1 MSTTVQ
7 TVQEDTLTSAALQV
21 LSTLGPERWTPP
33 DLRGRVAV
41 VTGASRNVGRGIAT
55 TLGECGAT
63 VYVTGRSSRGWP
75 TVYGTKKNGDRT
87 PLKGTVDDTA
97 DLVTAAGSDRGG
109 RGIAVRVD
117 HTVDA
122 EVEALFE
129 RVERE
134 QGRLDILVN
143 NVWAGY
149 QHTHSFWDVPFWEL
163 TVDHWHHCMD
173 AGPRAYFVAS
183 KLAAPLLIASA
194 TPEKPGLVATITYMN
209 QTVKESAWLV
219 GIAKLTANA
228 LTRLMHKGFAD
239 RNVAAVGVAPTG
251 WTSGDD
257 IAELRGAA
265 RTPGGLEAY
274 YRANPGLLE
283 RECPEY
289 TARGIAML
297 AADPG
302 LTSRNGEILGADQLA
317 RQYDFTDVDGRQHA
331 PGHGPKDD

>member
-1 MSTTVQ
+1 MSTIAHEH
-7 TVQEDTLTSAALQV
+7 EDTLTPAARQAL
-21 LSTLGPERWTPP
+21 LTLGPERWTPP

-75 TVYGTKKNGDRT
+75 TVYGTKKNGAPD
-87 PLKGTVDDTA
+87 PLRGTVDDTA
-97 DLVTAAGSDRGG
+97 DLVAAAGASRGG

-134 QGRLDILVN
+134 EGRLDILVN

-149 QHTHSFWDVPFWEL
+149 QHTHNFWDVPFWEL
-163 TVDHWHHCMD
+163 TIDHWRHCMD

-183 KLAAPLLIASA
+183 KLAAPLLSASA
-194 TPEKPGLVATITYMN
+194 TPERPGLVATITYMN
-209 QTVKESAWLV
+209 QTVDESAWLV

-228 LTRLMHKGFAD
+228 LTGLMRKGFAA

-257 IAELRGAA
+257 IADVRAAA

-274 YRANPGLLE
+274 YRANPGLLA

-302 LTSRNGEILGADQLA
+302 MMSRNGEILGADQLA
-317 RQYDFTDVDGRQHA
+317 RKYGFTDVDGRQHA
-331 PGHGPKDD
+331 AGHGPQ